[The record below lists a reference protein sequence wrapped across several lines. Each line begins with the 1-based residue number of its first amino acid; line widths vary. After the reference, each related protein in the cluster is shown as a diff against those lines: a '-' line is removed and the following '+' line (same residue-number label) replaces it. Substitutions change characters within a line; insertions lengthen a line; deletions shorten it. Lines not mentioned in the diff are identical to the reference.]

1 MYKISIEQKL
11 FLRVKQM
18 KYEKP
23 IIITYSEEE
32 LAGMIGPAQTYI
44 SEWEE
49 ELG

>member
-1 MYKISIEQKL
+1 
-11 FLRVKQM
+11 M

-23 IIITYSEEE
+23 TLITYTEEQI
-32 LAGMIGPAQTYI
+32 AAIVGPAQTFI

>member
-1 MYKISIEQKL
+1 MMNYQNIVKGQKM
-11 FLRVKQM
+11 Q
-18 KYEKP
+18 YEKP

-32 LAGMIGPAQTYI
+32 ISAMIGPAQTFI